1 MRPWLLVCAL
11 FFGACGS
18 STPQQPTIPSPTS
31 ADTAPAVVT
40 PAATYKVKFKTTKG
54 DFVVTVTRTWAPLGA
69 ARFEELVT
77 TGFFKDIAVFRVVDG
92 FMAQF
97 GIHGDPA
104 VSAKWRDNKI
114 KDDPVTQSNSRGMVT
129 FATSGPNTRTTQLFI
144 NFGNNNRLDGMG
156 FSPFGTVSEGMEVVD
171 QLYKGYGEGA
181 PRGQG
186 PDQGRM
192 QQEGNAYLKK
202 DFPNLDYI
210 LSAELLP

>member
-1 MRPWLLVCAL
+1 
-11 FFGACGS
+11 
-18 STPQQPTIPSPTS
+18 
-31 ADTAPAVVT
+31 
-40 PAATYKVKFKTTKG
+40 
-54 DFVVTVTRTWAPLGA
+54 VTRAWAPLGA
-69 ARFEELVT
+69 ERFHELVT
-77 TGFFKDIAVFRVVDG
+77 TGFFNDIAIFRVIDG

-97 GIHGDPA
+97 GIHGDPI
-104 VSAKWRDNKI
+104 VSAKWRDNQI

-156 FSPFGTVSEGMEVVD
+156 FSPFGTVSEGMDIVD

-192 QQEGNAYLKK
+192 QREGNAYLKK